1 MFDNLTGPIPPAGPD
16 GNAIIKAV
24 RSAFTSYF
32 EEQNPGEAQLTFLGS
47 SPLKLLRFGPDTDR
61 VVTYATLGCSAE
73 PMQDPSA
80 MVVDTT
86 SGPRAELILP
96 IRGGLDE
103 VIRPLGILAA
113 SPSIEGL
120 ILTDGALID
129 FGQPLWSQ
137 SRFTGFVLTIA
148 DIPAVSAEGTKVTI
162 FQPVPATTNE
172 FALAR
177 AKGVDELRRV
187 WREQGVD
194 FTDPHRTSAV

>member
-32 EEQNPGEAQLTFLGS
+32 EEQHPGEAQLTFLGS

-73 PMQDPSA
+73 AMQDPSA

-86 SGPRAELILP
+86 SGPRAELVLP

-103 VIRPLGILAA
+103 VVRPLGILAA

-120 ILTDGALID
+120 VLTDGALID
-129 FGQPLWSQ
+129 FGQPLWNQ
-137 SRFTGFVLTIA
+137 SRFTGFVLTTA
-148 DIPAVSAEGTKVTI
+148 DIPAVSAEGTEVTI

-177 AKGVDELRRV
+177 AKGVDELQRV

>member
-1 MFDNLTGPIPPAGPD
+1 
-16 GNAIIKAV
+16 
-24 RSAFTSYF
+24 
-32 EEQNPGEAQLTFLGS
+32 
-47 SPLKLLRFGPDTDR
+47 
-61 VVTYATLGCSAE
+61 
-73 PMQDPSA
+73 
-80 MVVDTT
+80 MVVDTN

-120 ILTDGALID
+120 VLTEGALID
-129 FGQPLWSQ
+129 FGQPLWDQ
-137 SRFTGFVLTIA
+137 SRFTGFVLFKA
-148 DIPAVSAEGTKVTI
+148 EIPPVAEEETEVTI

-187 WREQGVD
+187 WETQGVD

>member
-1 MFDNLTGPIPPAGPD
+1 MFEDLTGPIPPAGPD
-16 GNAIIKAV
+16 SNAIITAV
-24 RSAFTSYF
+24 REAFTSYF
-32 EEQNPGEAQLTFLGS
+32 EETSPSEAQLTFLGS
-47 SPLKLLRFGPDTDR
+47 APLKLLRFGPDTDR

-73 PMQDPSA
+73 AMQDPSA
-80 MVVDTT
+80 MVVNTN

-120 ILTDGALID
+120 ILTDGALVD

-137 SRFTGFVLTIA
+137 SRFTGFVLTQA
-148 DIPAVSAEGTKVTI
+148 EIPPVTVDDTEVTI
-162 FQPVPATTNE
+162 FQPIPATTNE

-177 AKGVDELRRV
+177 AKGIDELRRI
-187 WREQGVD
+187 WETQGVD

>member
-1 MFDNLTGPIPPAGPD
+1 MFDNLTGPIPPVGPD
-16 GNAIIKAV
+16 SNAIIKAV
-24 RSAFTSYF
+24 RAAFTSYF
-32 EEQNPGEAQLTFLGS
+32 EESNPGAAQLTFLGS
-47 SPLKLLRFGPDTDR
+47 SPLKMLRFGPDTDR
-61 VVTYATLGCSAE
+61 IVTYATLGCSAE
-73 PMQDPSA
+73 AMQDPSA
-80 MVVDTT
+80 MVVDTN

-103 VIRPLGILAA
+103 AIRPLGILAA

-120 ILTDGALID
+120 ILTEGALID
-129 FGQPLWSQ
+129 FGQPLWDQ
-137 SRFTGFVLTIA
+137 SRFTGFVLLKA
-148 DIPAVSAEGTKVTI
+148 EIPPVAIEETEVTI

-187 WREQGVD
+187 WETQGVD